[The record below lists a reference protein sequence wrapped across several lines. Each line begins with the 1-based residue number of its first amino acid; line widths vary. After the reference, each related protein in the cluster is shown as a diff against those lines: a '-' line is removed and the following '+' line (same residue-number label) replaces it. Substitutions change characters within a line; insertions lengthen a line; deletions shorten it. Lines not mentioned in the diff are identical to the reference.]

1 MSIIN
6 EEIDTE
12 SRELFTQISSKTT
25 LDECIDFDAKTVTSE
40 PAVDTTHAD
49 WRQECQEKS
58 IAEVL

>member
-12 SRELFTQISSKTT
+12 SRELFTQISSKTA
-25 LDECIDFDAKTVTSE
+25 LDECIDFDAETVTSE
-40 PAVDTTHAD
+40 PAFDTTNAD
-49 WRQECQEKS
+49 WRQECREKS